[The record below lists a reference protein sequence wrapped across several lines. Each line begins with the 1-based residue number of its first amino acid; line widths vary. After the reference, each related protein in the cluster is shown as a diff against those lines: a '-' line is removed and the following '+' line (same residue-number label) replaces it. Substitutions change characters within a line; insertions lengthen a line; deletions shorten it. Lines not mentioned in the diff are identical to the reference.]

1 MYVRQIKGI
10 DRIPHLFSSQYMY
23 LIKQSKREVERERNN
38 RPPRRLL
45 YIHRP
50 RLDIETKTYNDDL
63 NVFYSSPP
71 VTGILSEDIK
81 DFVGATLVFSVN
93 DWTRGNWIEKADSIG
108 SRGTASRIKRLR
120 SIFFFSF
127 FSSYFYSYY
136 SFLVRAW
143 PNWPRNFESS
153 QSISL
158 LFLA

>member
-1 MYVRQIKGI
+1 MYVCMYIKGI

-71 VTGILSEDIK
+71 GVTYCDNTPPPPHCFHIHSNFELYQYL
-81 DFVGATLVFSVN
+81 FTL
-93 DWTRGNWIEKADSIG
+93 
-108 SRGTASRIKRLR
+108 
-120 SIFFFSF
+120 
-127 FSSYFYSYY
+127 SSYTF
-136 SFLVRAW
+136 
-143 PNWPRNFESS
+143 
-153 QSISL
+153 L
-158 LFLA
+158 LFLL